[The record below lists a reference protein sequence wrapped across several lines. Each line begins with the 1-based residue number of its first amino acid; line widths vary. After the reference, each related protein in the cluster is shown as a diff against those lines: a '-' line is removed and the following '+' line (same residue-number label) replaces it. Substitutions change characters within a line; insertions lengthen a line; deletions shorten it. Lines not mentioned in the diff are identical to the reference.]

1 MNRIEK
7 QQQVSRLETLTQ
19 LALGTDEGF
28 VRHVL
33 SCQERAGTPVV
44 IRVAHVGNSLVVHV
58 YATTINANHAM
69 NIVHLPV
76 RQLARL
82 YNPVE
87 EVVHWF
93 AVNEERKL
101 YLIDAPTLTQ
111 LPLRPQ
117 TLLTCF
123 HPLTPSELA
132 VEDNVES
139 YALAIEA

>member
-1 MNRIEK
+1 MSRIEK

-44 IRVAHVGNSLVVHV
+44 VRVAHVGNSLVVHV
-58 YATTINANHAM
+58 YATTINANHAK

-93 AVNEERKL
+93 AVNDERKL

-117 TLLTCF
+117 ALLTCF
-123 HPLTPSELA
+123 HPLTPSEL
-132 VEDNVES
+132 
-139 YALAIEA
+139 LAEEEAELFELVREA